1 MNIKNPEG
9 DILSNVLGEEILK
22 TKKISQITRDKIVG
36 ELPQFRSNVIGK
48 VNCIALYLYVSL
60 WMQFNSRLRQI
71 NNRCSELW

>member
-1 MNIKNPEG
+1 MNIRYPEG

-22 TKKISQITRDKIVG
+22 IKKISHITRDKIVG

-60 WMQFNSRLRQI
+60 
-71 NNRCSELW
+71 